1 MKFRPIFVYE
11 FSILKFKENSF
22 ITFELFTYK
31 IPSFFKRFAKKLY
44 YLFASC
50 YKYISVFE
58 LSTSKIRKQE
68 K

>member
-22 ITFELFTYK
+22 VTFELFTYK
-31 IPSFFKRFAKKLY
+31 IPSLFKRFAKKLY

-50 YKYISVFE
+50 YIH
-58 LSTSKIRKQE
+58 ICI
-68 K
+68 